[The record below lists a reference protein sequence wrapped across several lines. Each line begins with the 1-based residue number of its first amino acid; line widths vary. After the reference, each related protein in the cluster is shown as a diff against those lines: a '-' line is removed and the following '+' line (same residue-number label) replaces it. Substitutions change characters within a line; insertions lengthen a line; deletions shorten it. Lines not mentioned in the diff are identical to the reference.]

1 MDRESQHKA
10 IDKLLTLE
18 GDITLDDF
26 LEYLQELLV
35 VTNSKDNDLK
45 VNKQASDWD
54 YWKNN
59 YEQGDFDIQIFL
71 SHRVILPPRHD
82 FHIQLGNRRKLKNIQ
97 ILYEYYFDHLAI
109 ITVKNN
115 DLYGLLSYINSL
127 AIIQKYFTEIEKKKA
142 SLRKIPLI
150 GDLVCRA
157 FFSQWFGSSVNS
169 QMHFLEHRS
178 SGYMADL
185 ENWLETQMTPEEK
198 IRMKEGY
205 EKFFEG
211 VPEDMRGMRINYC

>member
-10 IDKLLTLE
+10 IDRLLTLE
-18 GDITLDDF
+18 SDIKLDDF
-26 LEYLQELLV
+26 LEYLQGLLV
-35 VTNSKDNDLK
+35 VTTSKDNSLK

-54 YWKNN
+54 HWKDN
-59 YEQGDFDIQIFL
+59 YEQGDFDIQIYL
-71 SHRVILPPRHD
+71 SHRVLLPPRHD
-82 FHIQLGNRRKLKNIQ
+82 FHIQLGGERSLKKVQ
-97 ILYEYYFDHLAI
+97 ILYDYYFDHTAI
-109 ITVKNN
+109 ITIEDK

-127 AIIQKYFTEIEKKKA
+127 AIIQKYFTEIDKKKT

-169 QMHFLEHRS
+169 QMNFLEDRS
-178 SGYMADL
+178 LGFMTDL
-185 ENWLETQMTPEEK
+185 EKWLETQMPPEEK